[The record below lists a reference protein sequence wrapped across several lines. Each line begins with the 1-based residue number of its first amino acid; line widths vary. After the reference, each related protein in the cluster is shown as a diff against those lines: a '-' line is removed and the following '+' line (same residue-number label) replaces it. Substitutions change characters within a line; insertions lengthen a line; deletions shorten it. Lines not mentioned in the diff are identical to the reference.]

1 MAEIHG
7 KCAAGF
13 EGVRDAFAANFDRGL
28 DVGASVAVTHN
39 GEPVVDLWGGDS
51 DTNGTPWKED
61 TIVNVYSTT
70 KTMAATCIL
79 MLADRGLVDL
89 HAPVAKYWPEF
100 AQNGKENVLVAHV
113 MGHTAG
119 LSGFDEPTPKD
130 LYDWDDIVGR
140 LAAQAPWWEP
150 GTKSGYHAVTQGF
163 LQGEIVRRVTGK
175 TIGNFFREEVAEPLG
190 ADFHIGLD
198 AKHDARVA
206 DLIPPPN
213 MKLGGGGL
221 KEGSIVAR
229 TFAGPPLTGNEPK
242 TREWRAA
249 EIPAAGGIGNARS
262 VARIHSALACGG
274 TVDGVTLMSEAGVE
288 RALEEQS
295 RGKDQVL
302 NANFVLG
309 MGFGLTDA
317 TFPISPNK
325 RAFFWGG
332 WGGSLAVIDLDAR
345 VSIAYV
351 MNRMEPNLTG
361 DPRGAGV
368 VKAAFDSLGA

>member
-1 MAEIHG
+1 
-7 KCAAGF
+7 
-13 EGVRDAFAANFDRGL
+13 
-28 DVGASVAVTHN
+28 
-39 GEPVVDLWGGDS
+39 
-51 DTNGTPWKED
+51 
-61 TIVNVYSTT
+61 
-70 KTMAATCIL
+70 
-79 MLADRGLVDL
+79 
-89 HAPVAKYWPEF
+89 
-100 AQNGKENVLVAHV
+100 
-113 MGHTAG
+113 
-119 LSGFDEPTPKD
+119 
-130 LYDWDDIVGR
+130 
-140 LAAQAPWWEP
+140 
-150 GTKSGYHAVTQGF
+150 
-163 LQGEIVRRVTGK
+163 
-175 TIGNFFREEVAEPLG
+175 
-190 ADFHIGLD
+190 
-198 AKHDARVA
+198 
-206 DLIPPPN
+206 

-221 KEGSIVAR
+221 KKGSIVAR

-262 VARIHSALACGG
+262 VARVHSALACGG

-302 NANFVLG
+302 NANFVFG

-351 MNRMEPNLTG
+351 MNRMEPNLMG

-368 VKAAFDSLGA
+368 VKAAFESLGA

>member
-39 GEPVVDLWGGDS
+39 GEPVVDLWGGDC
-51 DTNGTPWKED
+51 DANGTSWKED

-89 HAPVAKYWPEF
+89 YAPVAKYWPEF
-100 AQNGKENVLVAHV
+100 AQNGKEHVLVAHV

-130 LYDWDDIVGR
+130 LYDWNDIVGR

-198 AKHDARVA
+198 PKHDARVA

-221 KEGSIVAR
+221 KKGSMVAR

-262 VARIHSALACGG
+262 VARVHSALACGG

-302 NANFVLG
+302 NANFVFG

-351 MNRMEPNLTG
+351 MNRMEPNLIG
-361 DPRGAGV
+361 DPRGAGI
-368 VKAAFDSLGA
+368 VKAAFESLGA